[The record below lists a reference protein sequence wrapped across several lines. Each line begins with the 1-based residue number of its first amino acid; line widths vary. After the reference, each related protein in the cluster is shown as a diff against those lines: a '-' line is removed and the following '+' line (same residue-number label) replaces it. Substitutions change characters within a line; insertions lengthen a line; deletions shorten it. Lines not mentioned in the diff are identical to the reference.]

1 MSNGAAPEICVLF
14 SGGNKFLLSPNVS
27 QDATQV
33 ITNRHGLAP
42 KVYEA
47 MDAYIW
53 RLKYNID
60 VPYGAN
66 WVKKRRGKTNKPP
79 NDRINCEIAGIFAV
93 VAW

>member
-1 MSNGAAPEICVLF
+1 MYPRMQRKSLT
-14 SGGNKFLLSPNVS
+14 
-27 QDATQV
+27 D
-33 ITNRHGLAP
+33 RHGLAP

-47 MDAYIW
+47 MDADIW
-53 RLKYNID
+53 RIKYNID
-60 VPYGAN
+60 VRTRTYGAN